1 MNLPLIGSPLPAS
14 IIVLTYFLLVFKIG
28 PDFMECR
35 KPYNVRSAMLKYNI
49 AQIAMNLLI
58 FVAVSPNILSNFYI
72 FIISLFQAYYYI
84 FVKKLYDF
92 RCMEKLPLDHPNKN
106 MERWLVYL
114 YFLNKVLDLA
124 DTLFFVLRKSYK
136 QITVLHVYH
145 HALMVV
151 GVAGT
156 YYFYGPGGQYS
167 MTGIIN
173 SLVHVFMYG
182 YYFAAAPPAG
192 GQEPT
197 LAKEIRYPAAV
208 PAVYDPFPP
217 GAADLV
223 AESRLRVPQAVAVP
237 PDAGLHLHDGH
248 VWQLLLSNLC
258 QSQEQNELRNKVS
271 VLAEFC
277 F

>member
-182 YYFAAAPPAG
+182 YYFAAALLPEVKNQLWLKKSVTQLQFLQFMILFLQAPL
-192 GQEPT
+192 T
-197 LAKEIRYPAAV
+197 LWLSPGCAFPKLSQYLQMLVCTSMMVMFGNFYYRTYVKAK
-208 PAVYDPFPP
+208 
-217 GAADLV
+217 
-223 AESRLRVPQAVAVP
+223 SKT
-237 PDAGLHLHDGH
+237 
-248 VWQLLLSNLC
+248 N
-258 QSQEQNELRNKVS
+258 
-271 VLAEFC
+271 
-277 F
+277 